1 MSARPEW
8 YDDLNDAI
16 EARIEETCSLYPR
29 SERPE
34 VVFAVARAIHRRAN
48 DTDPDCAWLSIML
61 ESADAPGS
69 VQGGDPGRITHDEH
83 PSNGDAE
90 DVAEDICRLSTPY
103 GEASPTIAIRSG
115 VHVAW
120 TRFILDLDLHDRAA
134 LAADAVR
141 YA

>member
-1 MSARPEW
+1 MTGQDPW
-8 YDDLNDAI
+8 YEDLNDAI
-16 EARIEETCSLYPR
+16 AARIEETCSLYPK

-34 VVFAVARAIHRRAN
+34 VVSAVARAIHRRAN
-48 DTDPDCAWLSIML
+48 DTDLECAWLSIML
-61 ESADAPGS
+61 ESADAPDAEALKGPANHAS
-69 VQGGDPGRITHDEH
+69 SIH

-103 GEASPTIAIRSG
+103 GHASPTIAIRSG

-120 TRFILDLDLHDRAA
+120 TRFISDLNIHDRAI
-134 LAADAVR
+134 LAVDAAR